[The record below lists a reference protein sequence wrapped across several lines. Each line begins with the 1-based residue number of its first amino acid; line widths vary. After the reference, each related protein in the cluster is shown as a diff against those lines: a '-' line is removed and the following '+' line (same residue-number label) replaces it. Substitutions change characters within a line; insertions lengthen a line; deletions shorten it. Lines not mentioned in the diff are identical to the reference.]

1 MGVARVVAKRAE
13 QHRERTAGG
22 VVVTADMRLAVAG
35 IVAMAFL
42 LAAYA
47 VFGWWFL
54 AASPLVVVVI
64 AVVCGLLERV

>member
-1 MGVARVVAKRAE
+1 M
-13 QHRERTAGG
+13 
-22 VVVTADMRLAVAG
+22 TADMRLAVAG